1 MELQVSSPTAELVA
15 ALVECSLRP
24 QRKKNVR
31 WAPGVAPPSE
41 TLLAVSITKHE
52 VVRFP
57 SEFVE
62 YTVFA
67 HQRGHPVKV
76 LLRRYRQFSQL
87 HAALRREGLVEDGM
101 LPELPK
107 KRWFQQKRW
116 LNHWDEEYNY
126 ERRLRLQDYIRCI
139 AKIPI
144 VVKQSDALRKFLD
157 LGDFPPD
164 DEFAV
169 DGFPMTEHPEGFAV
183 TAPEPVVPVPRAE
196 VAASL
201 ARAQAEAHAQ
211 AHAEASAEPLLLSS
225 PPPSP
230 SPRPAGTS
238 NVWHSPPPG
247 SPSPDSSSVASDS
260 HHSPASSPWPQRP
273 PAVPSPRSP
282 SSLSSSFSSSSASSP
297 PHSSSPVMPSSF
309 NGNQHHQPHGPALPV
324 KKWALEERLR
334 LVSALEGR
342 MHADRDKN
350 RVRDRDEVE
359 GKDEDMCTD
368 KDKDNGQ
375 EQGLHPL

>member
-1 MELQVSSPTAELVA
+1 MELRVPSPTAELVA

-24 QRKKNVR
+24 QRKSVQ
-31 WAPGVAPPSE
+31 WAAGVAPPCE

-87 HAALRREGLVEDGM
+87 HAALRREGLVEDDM

-107 KRWFQQKRW
+107 KRWFQKQRW
-116 LNHWDEEYNY
+116 INHWDEEYNY
-126 ERRLRLQDYIRCI
+126 QRRLSLQDYIRCI

-144 VVKQSDALRKFLD
+144 VVKQSEALRNFLD

-164 DEFAV
+164 DEFAI
-169 DGFPMTEHPEGFAV
+169 DGLPMAEHPAGFAV
-183 TAPEPVVPVPRAE
+183 TPPDPVVPVPRAE

-201 ARAQAEAHAQ
+201 ARAQAQAHAQ

-230 SPRPAGTS
+230 SPRPAGTG
-238 NVWHSPPPG
+238 NVWHSPPPA
-247 SPSPDSSSVASDS
+247 SLSPDGCSGASDT
-260 HHSPASSPWPQRP
+260 HHSPGSSPWPMRP

-282 SSLSSSFSSSSASSP
+282 SSSSSSSSSP
-297 PHSSSPVMPSSF
+297 LPSHSSSPLMPSSL
-309 NGNQHHQPHGPALPV
+309 NGKQHHHPNGPSHSGNQSLALPV

-334 LVSALEGR
+334 LVSALESR
-342 MHADRDKN
+342 MEASHTDMG
-350 RVRDRDEVE
+350 RDRDM
-359 GKDEDMCTD
+359 GMDS
-368 KDKDNGQ
+368 GQ
-375 EQGLHPL
+375 EQEQGMDPL